1 MKHEKLLF
9 RMYMCVYIC
18 FKNAVIFWEIFVRIN
33 VCLSII
39 YLLNFSGFLKPI
51 LQVEN
56 NRTYSVLPTVK
67 REAPVFVPVGLYRQH
82 SDKRHS

>member
-33 VCLSII
+33 VCLSVYHLSFKFQWIFKTNI
-39 YLLNFSGFLKPI
+39 TG
-51 LQVEN
+51 
-56 NRTYSVLPTVK
+56 
-67 REAPVFVPVGLYRQH
+67 
-82 SDKRHS
+82 